1 MKQYAFS
8 DAQFMSARE
17 KLLVLKAW
25 ARFLKNGLREEDFS
39 DGLYMHLINH
49 CSFSAHYN
57 RPGFY
62 TAYFQNG
69 ENTMRFLAQ
78 FDRRGEG
85 HSVEYGGSWWLN
97 GDFEDLNRAMIEEAS
112 GYVPALMEQAS
123 GKAKEADIAEARRL
137 AAKHGFQVQ
146 QG

>member
-39 DGLYMHLINH
+39 DRLYTHLMLH
-49 CSFSAHYN
+49 CSFIAHYN
-57 RPGFY
+57 RVGFY
-62 TAYFQNG
+62 ATYFENG
-69 ENTMRFLAQ
+69 ADTKRFLAQ
-78 FDRRGEG
+78 FDKRGEC

-123 GKAKEADIAEARRL
+123 GKAKEADLAEARRL
-137 AAKHGFQVQ
+137 AAKHGFTIQE
-146 QG
+146 G

>member
-17 KLLVLKAW
+17 KALVQKAW
-25 ARFLKNGLREEDFS
+25 VRFLKNGLREEDFS
-39 DGLYMHLINH
+39 DRLYTHLMLH
-49 CSFSAHYN
+49 CSFIAHYD
-57 RPGFY
+57 RVGFY
-62 TAYFQNG
+62 ATYFENG
-69 ENTMRFLAQ
+69 ADTKRFLAQ
-78 FDRRGEG
+78 FDKRGES

-97 GDFEDLNRAMIEEAS
+97 GDFEDVNRAMIEEAS
-112 GYVPALMEQAS
+112 MYIPTLMEQAS
-123 GKAKEADIAEARRL
+123 GKAKEADLAEARRL